1 MILVVEDM
9 GVVVVLVGINQ
20 VTVEEIMVEGAS
32 YPLTVEE
39 VEGEALFQ
47 HMVEEEEE
55 VDPKPLMEV
64 EPPKQ
69 LTEAAAA

>member
-9 GVVVVLVGINQ
+9 GVVVVVGISQ
-20 VTVEEIMVEGAS
+20 VTVEEIMAEGAP

-47 HMVEEEEE
+47 HMVEEEE

>member
-9 GVVVVLVGINQ
+9 VAVVVVGISQ
-20 VTVEEIMVEGAS
+20 VTVEEIMVEGAP

-47 HMVEEEEE
+47 HMVEEEE
-55 VDPKPLMEV
+55 VDPRPLMEV

>member
-9 GVVVVLVGINQ
+9 RVVVVVGINQ
-20 VTVEEIMVEGAS
+20 VTVEEIMVEGAP

-39 VEGEALFQ
+39 LEEESLFQ
-47 HMVEEEEE
+47 HMVEEEE

>member
-1 MILVVEDM
+1 MVV
-9 GVVVVLVGINQ
+9 GVGINQ
-20 VTVEEIMVEGAS
+20 VTVEEIMVEGAP

-39 VEGEALFQ
+39 VEGESLFQ
-47 HMVEEEEE
+47 HMVEGEE

-64 EPPKQ
+64 EPLKQ

>member
-1 MILVVEDM
+1 MTLVVEDM
-9 GVVVVLVGINQ
+9 GVVVVGINQ
-20 VTVEEIMVEGAS
+20 VTVEEIMVEGAP

-39 VEGEALFQ
+39 LEGEALFQ
-47 HMVEEEEE
+47 HMVEEEE

-64 EPPKQ
+64 EPLKQ

>member
-9 GVVVVLVGINQ
+9 GVVVGISQ
-20 VTVEEIMVEGAS
+20 VTVEEIMVEGAP

-47 HMVEEEEE
+47 HMVEEEE

-64 EPPKQ
+64 EPLKQ

>member
-9 GVVVVLVGINQ
+9 GVVVVGINQ
-20 VTVEEIMVEGAS
+20 VTVEEIMVEGAP
-32 YPLTVEE
+32 YPLIVEE

-47 HMVEEEEE
+47 HMVEEEE

-64 EPPKQ
+64 EPLKQ

>member
-20 VTVEEIMVEGAS
+20 VTVEEIMVEGAP

-39 VEGEALFQ
+39 LEGEALFQ
-47 HMVEEEEE
+47 YMVEEEE
-55 VDPKPLMEV
+55 VGPKPLMEV
-64 EPPKQ
+64 EPLKQ

>member
-9 GVVVVLVGINQ
+9 GVVVVGINQ
-20 VTVEEIMVEGAS
+20 VTVEEIMVEGAP

-39 VEGEALFQ
+39 VEGEALFL
-47 HMVEEEEE
+47 HMVEEEE

>member
-1 MILVVEDM
+1 M
-9 GVVVVLVGINQ
+9 VVVLVGINQ
-20 VTVEEIMVEGAS
+20 VTVEEIMVEGAPS
-32 YPLTVEE
+32 PLTVVE

>member
-9 GVVVVLVGINQ
+9 GVVVVVGINQ
-20 VTVEEIMVEGAS
+20 VTVEEIMVEGAP
-32 YPLTVEE
+32 YPLIVEE

-47 HMVEEEEE
+47 HMVEEEE

-64 EPPKQ
+64 EPLKQ

>member
-9 GVVVVLVGINQ
+9 GVVVVGINQ
-20 VTVEEIMVEGAS
+20 VTVEEIMVEGAP

-39 VEGEALFQ
+39 LEGEALFQ
-47 HMVEEEEE
+47 HMVEEEE
-55 VDPKPLMEV
+55 VDPMPLMEV

-69 LTEAAAA
+69 LTVAAVA

>member
-1 MILVVEDM
+1 
-9 GVVVVLVGINQ
+9 
-20 VTVEEIMVEGAS
+20 MVEGAP
-32 YPLTVEE
+32 YPLIVEE

-47 HMVEEEEE
+47 HMVEEEEK

-64 EPPKQ
+64 EPLKQ

>member
-9 GVVVVLVGINQ
+9 GVVVVGINQ
-20 VTVEEIMVEGAS
+20 VTVEEIMVEGAP

-39 VEGEALFQ
+39 LEGEALFL
-47 HMVEEEEE
+47 HMVEEEE

>member
-9 GVVVVLVGINQ
+9 GVVVVGISQ
-20 VTVEEIMVEGAS
+20 VTVDEIMVEGAP

-64 EPPKQ
+64 EPLKQ
-69 LTEAAAA
+69 LTKAAAA

>member
-9 GVVVVLVGINQ
+9 GVVVVGISQ
-20 VTVEEIMVEGAS
+20 ITVEEIMVEGAP

-39 VEGEALFQ
+39 VEREALFQ
-47 HMVEEEEE
+47 HMVEEEE

-64 EPPKQ
+64 EPLKQ

>member
-9 GVVVVLVGINQ
+9 GVVVVGINQ
-20 VTVEEIMVEGAS
+20 VTVEEIMVEGAP

-39 VEGEALFQ
+39 VEGESLFQ
-47 HMVEEEEE
+47 HMVEGEE

-64 EPPKQ
+64 EPLKQ

>member
-9 GVVVVLVGINQ
+9 GVVVVGINQ
-20 VTVEEIMVEGAS
+20 VTVEEIMVEGAP

-39 VEGEALFQ
+39 LEGEALFQ
-47 HMVEEEEE
+47 HMVEEEE

-64 EPPKQ
+64 EPLKQ

>member
-9 GVVVVLVGINQ
+9 GVVVVGISQ
-20 VTVEEIMVEGAS
+20 VTVEEIMVEGAP

-39 VEGEALFQ
+39 LEGEALFQ
-47 HMVEEEEE
+47 HMVEEE

-64 EPPKQ
+64 EPLKQ

>member
-9 GVVVVLVGINQ
+9 GVVVVGINQ
-20 VTVEEIMVEGAS
+20 VTVEEIMVEGAP

-47 HMVEEEEE
+47 HMVEEEE

-64 EPPKQ
+64 EPLKQ

>member
-9 GVVVVLVGINQ
+9 GVVVVVGISQ
-20 VTVEEIMVEGAS
+20 VTVEEIMVEGAP
-32 YPLTVEE
+32 YPLTVEV

-55 VDPKPLMEV
+55 VEV
-64 EPPKQ
+64 EPLKQ

>member
-9 GVVVVLVGINQ
+9 GVVVVGINQ
-20 VTVEEIMVEGAS
+20 VTVEEIMVEGAP

-39 VEGEALFQ
+39 LEGEALFQ
-47 HMVEEEEE
+47 HMVEEEE
-55 VDPKPLMEV
+55 VDPKPPMEV

>member
-9 GVVVVLVGINQ
+9 GVVVVVGISQ
-20 VTVEEIMVEGAS
+20 VTVEEIMVEGAP

-47 HMVEEEEE
+47 HMVEEEE

-64 EPPKQ
+64 EPLKQ

>member
-1 MILVVEDM
+1 M
-9 GVVVVLVGINQ
+9 GVVVVGISQ
-20 VTVEEIMVEGAS
+20 VTVEEIMVEGAP
-32 YPLTVEE
+32 YPLIVEE

-47 HMVEEEEE
+47 HMVEEG

-64 EPPKQ
+64 EPLKQ

>member
-9 GVVVVLVGINQ
+9 GVVVVGINQ
-20 VTVEEIMVEGAS
+20 VTVEETMVEGAP

-47 HMVEEEEE
+47 HMVEEEEVE
-55 VDPKPLMEV
+55 PKQLMEV

>member
-1 MILVVEDM
+1 
-9 GVVVVLVGINQ
+9 
-20 VTVEEIMVEGAS
+20 MVEGAP

-47 HMVEEEEE
+47 HMVEEEE

-69 LTEAAAA
+69 VTEAAAA

>member
-9 GVVVVLVGINQ
+9 GVVVVGINQ
-20 VTVEEIMVEGAS
+20 VTVEEIMVEGAP

-39 VEGEALFQ
+39 VEGQALFQ
-47 HMVEEEEE
+47 HMVEEEK

>member
-9 GVVVVLVGINQ
+9 GVVVVVGINQ
-20 VTVEEIMVEGAS
+20 VTVEEIMVEGAP
-32 YPLTVEE
+32 YPLTVGE

-47 HMVEEEEE
+47 HMVEEEE

-64 EPPKQ
+64 EPLKQ

>member
-1 MILVVEDM
+1 
-9 GVVVVLVGINQ
+9 
-20 VTVEEIMVEGAS
+20 MVEGAP

-64 EPPKQ
+64 EPLKQ

>member
-9 GVVVVLVGINQ
+9 GVVVVGINQ
-20 VTVEEIMVEGAS
+20 VTVEEIMVEGAP

-47 HMVEEEEE
+47 HMVEEEE

>member
-9 GVVVVLVGINQ
+9 GVVVVGINQ
-20 VTVEEIMVEGAS
+20 VTVEEIMVEGAP

-39 VEGEALFQ
+39 LEGEALFQ
-47 HMVEEEEE
+47 HMVEEEE

-69 LTEAAAA
+69 VTEAAAA

>member
-9 GVVVVLVGINQ
+9 VAVVVVGISQ
-20 VTVEEIMVEGAS
+20 VTVEEIMVEGAP

-47 HMVEEEEE
+47 HMVEEEE

-64 EPPKQ
+64 EPLKQ

>member
-9 GVVVVLVGINQ
+9 GVVVVGISQ
-20 VTVEEIMVEGAS
+20 VTVEEIMVKGAP

-69 LTEAAAA
+69 LTEAVAA

>member
-1 MILVVEDM
+1 M
-9 GVVVVLVGINQ
+9 VVVVVVGINQ
-20 VTVEEIMVEGAS
+20 VTVEEIMVEGAP
-32 YPLTVEE
+32 YPLIVEE

>member
-1 MILVVEDM
+1 MILVV
-9 GVVVVLVGINQ
+9 VVEVVGISQ
-20 VTVEEIMVEGAS
+20 VTVEEIMVEGAP
-32 YPLTVEE
+32 YPLTVE

>member
-9 GVVVVLVGINQ
+9 GVVVGISQ
-20 VTVEEIMVEGAS
+20 VTVEEIMVEGAP

-47 HMVEEEEE
+47 HMVEEEE

-64 EPPKQ
+64 EPLKQ
-69 LTEAAAA
+69 LTEAAEA

>member
-1 MILVVEDM
+1 MILVV
-9 GVVVVLVGINQ
+9 VVVVVGISQ
-20 VTVEEIMVEGAS
+20 VTVEEIMVEGAP

-39 VEGEALFQ
+39 LEGEALFQ
-47 HMVEEEEE
+47 HMVEEEE

-64 EPPKQ
+64 EPLKQ

>member
-9 GVVVVLVGINQ
+9 GVVVVGINQ
-20 VTVEEIMVEGAS
+20 VTVEEIMAEGAP

-47 HMVEEEEE
+47 HMVEEEE

-64 EPPKQ
+64 EPLKQ